1 MCYWFDADLVA
12 YPEYYLDVLYLQQFL
27 FLDGRNQTSTAS
39 IAVNGH
45 NKYAI
50 PTTIPDMAELSHQQE
65 KIKFVAAD
73 EDCHA
78 DRPVFSL
85 DATGKFV
92 INDDGSMPLE
102 GTLCFQFEEEDFYRY
117 EEYSLTMLQ
126 LLQFVAQQGSNYRV
140 VSNHPKVLSLDCP
153 HCTEEAIY
161 FTATRGAC
169 EGEFDPYF
177 QFNLALLSGL
187 PTFTFNPKSPEV
199 KRPGVYGVCYRFAQ
213 YWDVDANSNTLF
225 FPDLTITV
233 AHIAA
238 PKAETA
244 RRRRSWRAR

>member
-1 MCYWFDADLVA
+1 M
-12 YPEYYLDVLYLQQFL
+12 
-27 FLDGRNQTSTAS
+27 
-39 IAVNGH
+39 
-45 NKYAI
+45 
-50 PTTIPDMAELSHQQE
+50 
-65 KIKFVAAD
+65 
-73 EDCHA
+73 
-78 DRPVFSL
+78 
-85 DATGKFV
+85 